1 MQEDFSVQIRCVWSV
16 FTSQLIFGVE
26 SQCFFSGVC
35 SQLLL
40 LSFHRWTP
48 AGTARTRAPSCRGRD
63 GRWIDEGICATLPQ
77 VHHHHHH
84 HHQLAI
90 ALLCWTP
97 ATKTCPRPRKNSR
110 LNIFLTLV
118 CLFCVTWLRL
128 LFRLCRTMLPWGRI
142 TRDPPDC
149 CHADRF
155 VFKMPRALIGCFVKQ
170 QNLQQHALFLRRSS
184 LRFME
189 AWRSNFA
196 SQNCWSPLRAV
207 VEKSCAGRDAVS
219 NFLHQ
224 KYPAVFL
231 EGS

>member
-110 LNIFLTLV
+110 LNIFVTLV
-118 CLFCVTWLRL
+118 CLFVLRHVTSAPVPSVQDNATMRSYRQRPTGL
-128 LFRLCRTMLPWGRI
+128 LPCRPV
-142 TRDPPDC
+142 
-149 CHADRF
+149 RF
-155 VFKMPRALIGCFVKQ
+155 
-170 QNLQQHALFLRRSS
+170 
-184 LRFME
+184 
-189 AWRSNFA
+189 
-196 SQNCWSPLRAV
+196 
-207 VEKSCAGRDAVS
+207 
-219 NFLHQ
+219 
-224 KYPAVFL
+224 
-231 EGS
+231 